1 MLLAMQT
8 KLSAQERDR
17 ILNTPAQPVRTTVTL
32 SGRAHATLEAAANAL
47 TLSPTQLA
55 AQVIDAWTLT
65 QLRPDP
71 APTTLSRATELL
83 RRYELTPF
91 TASRLIGPTATA
103 ATFADERAV
112 LTMLGTPDRNGTT
125 PQNTLSRVLGVPPEW
140 LSGMNDT
147 PAFRWPTRS
156 DAYELLHAALYPPA
170 PIRKI
175 TGLVMLV
182 GGSRPDALERGAPV
196 LLALKSQLRHAE
208 QYANVRHL
216 VPLGTVDLR
225 PGHRAG
231 FLALLVQFVD
241 ARGHGGSVD
250 SVRVPP
256 ALITDLQSGALHIDD
271 LPPGTLRGTEVHC
284 GELLALDG
292 PDTGLLTAEE
302 KQAAH
307 ATHADVKGRLERIQ
321 AEMKAQEE
329 ARAQA
334 EAQMK
339 AQGADPTS

>member
-32 SGRAHATLEAAANAL
+32 SGRAHATLEAAADAL

-83 RRYELTPF
+83 RRYRLTPF
-91 TASRLIGPTATA
+91 TASWLIGPTATA

-125 PQNTLSRVLGVPPEW
+125 PQSTLSRVLGVPPEW

-170 PIRKI
+170 PIRRV

-196 LLALKSQLRHAE
+196 LLALKSELRHAE
-208 QYANVRHL
+208 QHVPVQHL

-225 PGHRAG
+225 PGRRAG

-241 ARGHGGSVD
+241 ARGHGKSVD
-250 SVRVPP
+250 AVRVPP
-256 ALITDLQSGALHIDD
+256 ALITDLQSGALHIDA
-271 LPPGTLRGTEVHC
+271 LTLSGTEVHC

-307 ATHADVKGRLERIQ
+307 ATHADVKGRLEPIQ

-329 ARAQA
+329 ASAQA